1 MRDLRTDIRADQLR
15 RQQLRRPPL
24 QALTFERIDGVRR
37 PHAVGVF
44 EYLQIDAGTARCTG
58 LELDLWM
65 SGSQGIKQ
73 PIERGG
79 LLMHRTASVGV
90 DGEYQVPVV
99 IPLHVVRPLVGQ
111 HRIDGPE
118 EKVEYVVTARSSTC

>member
-79 LLMHRTASVGV
+79 LLMHRTA
-90 DGEYQVPVV
+90 P
-99 IPLHVVRPLVGQ
+99 RPS
-111 HRIDGPE
+111 E
-118 EKVEYVVTARSSTC
+118 STASIRSRL